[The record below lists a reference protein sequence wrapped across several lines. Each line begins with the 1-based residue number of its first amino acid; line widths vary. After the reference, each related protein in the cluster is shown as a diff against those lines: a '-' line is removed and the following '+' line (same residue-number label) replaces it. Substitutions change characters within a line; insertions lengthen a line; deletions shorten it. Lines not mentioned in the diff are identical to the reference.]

1 MPLLKPVI
9 FFTNIDKD
17 KETITVAEERNLKEG
32 LVVTK
37 ENMEDFVHNHR
48 YDGIVLM
55 EDYYSNK
62 DNFKVGETRES

>member
-1 MPLLKPVI
+1 MPVKI
-9 FFTNIDKD
+9 ITNIDKD